1 MQKESG
7 MATVILRNDN
17 IKVNVPAGMSLRQVA
32 QKTGASMEFGCR
44 VGDCT
49 TCVATVDAGMEYL
62 SEINKKEIIAFE
74 LLDIKSGSI
83 RLMCQC
89 TVEKDEGEIVISYQT
104 TC

>member
-1 MQKESG
+1 
-7 MATVILRNDN
+7 MAIVILRNDN

-44 VGDCT
+44 MGECT
-49 TCVATVDAGMEYL
+49 LCVATVDAGMEYL
-62 SEINKKEIIAFE
+62 SALNSQEIKVFE
-74 LLDIKSGSI
+74 LLDIKSDSI

-89 TVEKDEGEIVISYQT
+89 KVEKDEGEIVISYLA

>member
-1 MQKESG
+1 

-32 QKTGASMEFGCR
+32 LKTGASMEFGCR
-44 VGDCT
+44 RGECT
-49 TCVATVDAGMEYL
+49 LCVATVDTGMEYL
-62 SEINKKEIIAFE
+62 STLNSKEITALE
-74 LLDIKSGSI
+74 LLGNKSGSI

-89 TVEKDEGEIVISYQT
+89 KVEKEEGEIVISYLA

>member
-1 MQKESG
+1 
-7 MATVILRNDN
+7 MATVILKNDN

-49 TCVATVDAGMEYL
+49 TCIATVEEGMEYL
-62 SEINKKEIIAFE
+62 SEINNKEIKAFE
-74 LLDIKSGSI
+74 LLDMNNDSD

-89 TVEKDEGEIVISYQT
+89 NVENDEGEIVISYLLS
-104 TC
+104 C